1 MQEDDTE
8 YGRQIGDK
16 YKGDLS
22 ENVYI
27 YWSCNTTAICT
38 SRLLYWLE
46 QLEMDEAAGISKV
59 QMVLYCR
66 SLVYVQLFYLE
77 PFCECSVF

>member
-1 MQEDDTE
+1 MIQT
-8 YGRQIGDK
+8 I
-16 YKGDLS
+16 KGDL
-22 ENVYI
+22 NKDVY
-27 YWSCNTTAICT
+27 SDCNCNSAAICA